1 MADKRISDLN
11 ALTTLADA
19 DLLVVSD
26 ASSSETKKITIQNLF
41 KVPSANT
48 ANTAAISSPAAGQV
62 AYVTDGAGGS
72 PCLAVYNGSSW
83 LRITLGAA
91 IASS

>member
-26 ASSSETKKITIQNLF
+26 ASSSETKKATFQNF
-41 KVPSANT
+41 KNKELELEKMFF
-48 ANTAAISSPAAGQV
+48 
-62 AYVTDGAGGS
+62 D
-72 PCLAVYNGSSW
+72 
-83 LRITLGAA
+83 RLGVS
-91 IASS
+91 IPHF